1 MTAQKVISSYRHPK
15 RTSLRLINPQLTTFQ
30 TNLFPNMK
38 KTFSAKK
45 SAFSLI
51 ELSIVLI
58 IIGLL
63 IAGVTGGAS
72 LIKSSELRAAISEA
86 RGWSTAVNG
95 FYNQFNSFPGDY
107 TVPLGSTVGAVGNGN
122 SQINAFT
129 TATNPGGDA
138 SATANCVTAGVAGT
152 VTGTYKGCAFEDSVA
167 WTQLK
172 NAGVID
178 TNVVSTPTVSAT
190 WAATFGT
197 TNPGSKIKSSG
208 WVFDYGFGT
217 AGALQNVQTGQN
229 VVVLTGTPSAA
240 PVAAD
245 SFVNGATK
253 ATAAITPADALS
265 IDTKVD
271 DGIANT
277 GRVRGVNPLG
287 AAGCFSSATY
297 TTTETT
303 KKCAISYQVDLNS

>member
-1 MTAQKVISSYRHPK
+1 
-15 RTSLRLINPQLTTFQ
+15 
-30 TNLFPNMK
+30 MK

-107 TVPLGSTVGAVGNGN
+107 PVVIGSTTGAAGNGN

-129 TATNPGGDA
+129 TATNPSGTA
-138 SATANCVTAGVAGT
+138 SALAGCVT
-152 VTGTYKGCAFEDSVA
+152 TGTPTNPCSYEDSVA
-167 WTQLK
+167 WVQLK

-178 TNVVSTPTVSAT
+178 TNVVSAPTVSTSAT
-190 WAATFGT
+190 AAPTFGT

-208 WVFDYGFGT
+208 WVFDYGTGT
-217 AGALQNVQTGQN
+217 ATATANVQTGQN
-229 VVVLTGTPSAA
+229 VVVLTGRSYH
-240 PVAAD
+240 
-245 SFVNGATK
+245 
-253 ATAAITPADALS
+253 
-265 IDTKVD
+265 
-271 DGIANT
+271 
-277 GRVRGVNPLG
+277 
-287 AAGCFSSATY
+287 SS
-297 TTTETT
+297 
-303 KKCAISYQVDLNS
+303 

>member
-1 MTAQKVISSYRHPK
+1 
-15 RTSLRLINPQLTTFQ
+15 
-30 TNLFPNMK
+30 MK
-38 KTFSAKK
+38 KTFFAKK

-95 FYNQFNSFPGDY
+95 FYNQFNAFPGDY
-107 TVPLGSTVGAVGNGN
+107 SVPLGSTVGAVGNGN
-122 SQINAFT
+122 SRIEAFT
-129 TATNPGGDA
+129 TSANPGGDA
-138 SATANCVTAGVAGT
+138 SAAANCAAAGVAGT
-152 VTGTYKGCAFEDSVA
+152 VSGTFRGCSFEDSVA
-167 WTQLK
+167 WTQLR

-178 TNVVSTPTVSAT
+178 TNVVSAPTVNTT
-190 WAATFGT
+190 WSATFGT

-208 WVFDYGFGT
+208 WVFDYGSGT
-217 AGALQNVQTGQN
+217 AAALQNVQTGQN
-229 VVVLTGTPSAA
+229 VVVLTGA
-240 PVAAD
+240 PTGAPGATD
-245 SFVNGATK
+245 SFVNGAGK
-253 ATAAITPADALS
+253 VTAAITPADALS

-271 DGIANT
+271 DGVANA
-277 GRVRGVNPLG
+277 GRIRGVNPAG
-287 AAGCFSSATY
+287 VAGCFSSATY